1 MPTPVTNDPKT
12 TVNPAQSGPIDS
24 NNPVQQTPEVKD
36 NLTTNPG
43 LVVDPNLNPTI
54 LAGEMTEEVPVLA
67 TPEDFKKK
75 KKTVSQESINFFE
88 LILSQQKNSL
98 EMKRDSLEARQRG
111 AVAMQKAQ
119 KENAQDYDKKVN
131 EQAESQ
137 RKSAA
142 KSGFLSIFSKVF
154 TAITAVIGAVMLFVP
169 GMQAFGVLM
178 LVGAAISIATQIPG
192 VMEGLGKMF
201 TALLTPFIGKE
212 AAEKVGPIV
221 ATVFVAAVQITLAIA
236 APAAIVASALKV
248 ASAAMRAM
256 ASALRVTATAAGTIQ
271 GGVQGGVGIALG
283 WNNIDL
289 AKITLAV
296 DSLQARSDFYDSQ
309 VQQLIEAINRNYNDM
324 SADIRRMSQQID
336 SFPNLQI
343 A

>member
-111 AVAMQKAQ
+111 AAAMQKAQ

-154 TAITAVIGAVMLFVP
+154 TAITAVIGVAMLFIP

-178 LVGAAISIATQIPG
+178 LVGAAVSIATQIPG

-201 TALLTPFIGKE
+201 TAILTPLLGKE
-212 AAEKVGPIV
+212 LAEKWGPIV
-221 ATVFVAAVQITLAIA
+221 AAIYVAVVQIALAVSGPMTVSNIATGAMKAFAAVIKWT
-236 APAAIVASALKV
+236 ASV
-248 ASAAMRAM
+248 
-256 ASALRVTATAAGTIQ
+256 AGTVQ
-271 GGVQGGVGIALG
+271 GAVQGGVGIALG
-283 WNNIDL
+283 ANNIDL
-289 AKITLAV
+289 AKITKSV
-296 DSLQARSDFYDSQ
+296 DLLTSLNDLFGTQIQQYIETINQNYKQMTEDMRRSSQLVSDFPTFQ
-309 VQQLIEAINRNYNDM
+309 VA
-324 SADIRRMSQQID
+324 
-336 SFPNLQI
+336 
-343 A
+343 